1 MKRVALGVVA
11 VLVAIGAWSH
21 FASLDGASGLV
32 LRWILRDDTE
42 FARGYSD
49 AAFRAVHAGMSGEEV
64 AALLGQPLGEV
75 WMIEPKNSDRCLSV
89 YFESDRVVHGCES
102 RGVVRG
108 MLKADVTN
116 RIGRVTAVSWLYSRS
131 PHDTHYRM
139 RVVHLDQGRTTDV
152 LSGWYF
158 D

>member
-1 MKRVALGVVA
+1 VGGAERGAKPARCVVDRRVVET
-11 VLVAIGAWSH
+11 SRH
-21 FASLDGASGLV
+21 
-32 LRWILRDDTE
+32 
-42 FARGYSD
+42 SD
-49 AAFRAVHAGMSGEEV
+49 AGCSGYRSMSEEDVAGLPGR
-64 AALLGQPLGEV
+64 PLGEV

-89 YFESDRVVHGCES
+89 YFENDRVVHGCES
-102 RGVVRG
+102 RGVMRG
-108 MLKADVTN
+108 MLKADVTG
-116 RIGRVTAVSWLYSRS
+116 RVGRVTGVSWLYSRS

>member
-1 MKRVALGVVA
+1 
-11 VLVAIGAWSH
+11 
-21 FASLDGASGLV
+21 
-32 LRWILRDDTE
+32 
-42 FARGYSD
+42 
-49 AAFRAVHAGMSGEEV
+49 VHSGMSDEEV
-64 AALLGQPLGEV
+64 ARLLGRPLGEV

-89 YFESDRVVHGCES
+89 YFENDRVVRGCES

-108 MLKADVTN
+108 MPKADAMGRV
-116 RIGRVTAVSWLYSRS
+116 GRVTGVSWLYSRS